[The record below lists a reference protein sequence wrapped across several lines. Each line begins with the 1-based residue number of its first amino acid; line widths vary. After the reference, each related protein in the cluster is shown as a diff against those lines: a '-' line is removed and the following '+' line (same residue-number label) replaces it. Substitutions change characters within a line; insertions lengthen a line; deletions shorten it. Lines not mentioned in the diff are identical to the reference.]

1 MGCVLR
7 VARTLE
13 GCDGVQKV
21 TFEPQTETFLLEVNT
36 AFRLDDAAQRVRLA
50 GKEHDA
56 WLGWTH
62 NPEWVITQKEQRA
75 VGQ

>member
-1 MGCVLR
+1 MGCVRR

-13 GCDGVQKV
+13 GCDGIQKV
-21 TFEPQTETFLLEVNT
+21 TFELQTEMFLLEVNT

>member
-13 GCDGVQKV
+13 ASDGVMKV
-21 TFEPQTETFLLEVNT
+21 TFDPQTETFLLEVSAT
-36 AFRLDDAAQRVRLA
+36 FRLDAAAQRVRLA

-56 WLGWTH
+56 WLGLK
-62 NPEWVITQKEQRA
+62 NSPEWVITQQEPSTG
-75 VGQ
+75 GQ

>member
-13 GCDGVQKV
+13 ACDGVTKV

-36 AFRLDDAAQRVRLA
+36 AFRLDAAAQRVRLA

-56 WLGWTH
+56 WLEW
-62 NPEWVITQKEQRA
+62 NNSPEWVITQQEPSAGGR
-75 VGQ
+75 